1 MIRFA
6 LREASA
12 TCVNA
17 ILLLSMNMENTNH
30 CASTN
35 GADQVICELFGPDWQ
50 DVLVTKEGQVKQ
62 RCERCKQCE
71 RIKPAE

>member
-1 MIRFA
+1 MICPA
-6 LREASA
+6 CPEAA
-12 TCVNA
+12 EACIRT
-17 ILLLSMNMENTNH
+17 IFWLSTDMENTDH
-30 CASTN
+30 CTSTN
-35 GADQVICELFGPDWQ
+35 GADQVICALFGPDWQ